1 MSFVPKATQH
11 VRRELAGEDGATL
24 EQLPGGR
31 ERGLLLAEQE
41 PEEKRKH
48 SIPDDAG
55 KRVEPW
61 AGLGAEGDNME
72 VAENDGRSVS
82 LFGDELVN

>member
-1 MSFVPKATQH
+1 MSFVSKATQH
-11 VRRELAGEDGATL
+11 LRRELPGEDRATL

-48 SIPDDAG
+48 SIPDDAR
-55 KRVEPW
+55 KRLEPW
-61 AGLGAEGDNME
+61 AGLGAAGDNME
-72 VAENDGRSVS
+72 VAGNDDRIRSP
-82 LFGDELVN
+82 FWGMNK